1 MKRLRLLGLFAEDA
15 GGLIV
20 LYRLPGLQAVYWN
33 PAARQRLDPDGEAK
47 LSELTLRDS
56 IGLSS
61 LRRFDAEILPQS
73 RVLGRWK
80 GECELRDLW
89 GGEFTVDAVFGTI
102 ELDGESFL
110 AMSAHERVAAFEVN
124 GRRFTDGQLLHALLD
139 YAPDHIYFK
148 DTSGRFVR
156 VSRAQAKMFGLTDP
170 ALAIGRTDFDYFSAE
185 HASAAFADEQQILKT
200 GEPIIDHEEKET
212 WEDGRVTWASTTKL
226 PLHDSAGMLIGTF
239 GVSRDITARKQA
251 ELARQE
257 MQAQLQLAQKMESI
271 GRLAA
276 GVAHEINTPTQFI
289 TDNTRFLTDAFA
301 RFEMVIARYRALREV
316 AERHPDCAAD
326 AAAALEAEREAE
338 LEYLQGEIPRC
349 LQQTIDGL
357 QRVARIVCSL
367 KEFAHPNSP
376 ELAPADLNRAVETA
390 LVVSRHEWK
399 YVAEVATELDASLP
413 PVWCVADELSQVMLN
428 LVINAAYA
436 IGEVLKAR
444 GEERGRIV
452 VRTRHE
458 PPWAVI
464 EVEDNGTGMTPEVR
478 SRLFEP
484 FFTTKPAGKGTGQGL
499 AIVHAV
505 VVKHHHGHI
514 DAFTE
519 AGRGTKF
526 VIKLPLIC
534 SSAANPAP
542 PDPPP
547 TG

>member
-1 MKRLRLLGLFAEDA
+1 MKRMRLLGQLAEET

-20 LYRLPGLQAVYWN
+20 LYRLPELQAVYLN
-33 PAARQRLDPDGEAK
+33 LAARQRLNPGGEAK
-47 LSELTLRDS
+47 LNELTLRDS

-89 GGEFTVDAVFGTI
+89 GGEFTVEAVFGSI
-102 ELDGESFL
+102 ELGGESFMAL
-110 AMSAHERVAAFEVN
+110 SAHERVAAIEVN

-156 VSRAQAKMFGLTDP
+156 VSRAQAKMFGLADP
-170 ALAIGRTDFDYFSAE
+170 ALAIGKTDFDFFSAE

-200 GEPIIDHEEKET
+200 GEPIVDHEEKET

-289 TDNTRFLTDAFA
+289 TDNTHFLTDAFA
-301 RFEMVIARYRALREV
+301 RYEAVIARYRALREL
-316 AERHPDCAAD
+316 AARHADCAPGV
-326 AAAALEAEREAE
+326 AAALEAEREAE
-338 LEYLQGEIPRC
+338 LDYLMGEIPRC

-376 ELAPADLNRAVETA
+376 ELVPADLNRAVETA

-399 YVAEVATELDASLP
+399 YVAEVATELDGSLP
-413 PVWCVADELSQVMLN
+413 PVWCVVDEINQVMLN
-428 LVINAAYA
+428 LVINAAHA
-436 IGEVLKAR
+436 IGEVLKTR
-444 GEERGRIV
+444 GEERGRILI
-452 VRTRHE
+452 RTRHE

-505 VVKHHHGHI
+505 VVKHHYGQI

-526 VIKLPLIC
+526 VIKLPLTPA
-534 SSAANPAP
+534 SSASPAP
-542 PDPPP
+542 SSPARAS
-547 TG
+547 